1 MKLRLLLISCC
12 AVLSIS
18 AQETT
23 ESLIARVIDVQPR
36 LIPKY
41 DAHERSHTYLLR
53 TGFNDAIYTNKTG
66 LASLREKVIV
76 KVELIYTT
84 YRKSETFD
92 QHGLNRKRLRSLIA
106 AAPQLLNQPG
116 IEWVLIGQ
124 TGCTSSEEGKDYF
137 HGVSITYREP
147 ASEALRETELS
158 FLKEV
163 ASGTV
168 PAYSYDA
175 YVDYKMPKDSTS
187 GGSSPII
194 KMPEFPGGE
203 RNRIDYFT
211 RNLNYPAQGETG
223 EPEQVAAQFVI
234 DQEGKIKNISLP
246 NGGNSPFDEEVLR
259 FLKSLPNWKPA
270 TVDGKRIDCMVM
282 LTVDFMDRG
291 NVAASPLEIY
301 AMNAPEIP
309 KAPKFDYSRIKPTPQ
324 SKMISTTLAK
334 NDWKNTVL
342 VCDVTASMAPYSA
355 QVLEYL
361 KAEFKQKD
369 TTLTR
374 FVFFN
379 DGDERKD
386 NSKKIGAVGGVYTTH
401 VTTLDGVLKVM
412 EEAMKKGSGGDL
424 PENNL
429 EALIK
434 AENFC
439 PTCVS
444 TTLIADN
451 LASPRDLSLVA
462 QLTKPVH
469 VIVCGNS
476 PVLNA
481 DYLNL
486 ARTTKGSLHFQNQ
499 EFSNLHTFEEGATVQ
514 VGKETFVVKKGKF
527 VRKES

>member
-1 MKLRLLLISCC
+1 MKLRLLLIGCC
-12 AVLSIS
+12 VCLSIS

-23 ESLIARVIDVQPR
+23 ESLIARVIAVPPR
-36 LIPKY
+36 LIPKF
-41 DAHERSHTYLLR
+41 DARERSHVYLLR
-53 TGFNDAIYTNKTG
+53 TGFNDAVYTNKTG
-66 LASLREKVIV
+66 LQSLKDKVIT

-92 QHGLNRKRLRSLIA
+92 QHGLNRKRLRALIA

-137 HGVSITYREP
+137 HGVTITYREP
-147 ASEALRETELS
+147 PSEALKETELS

-163 ASGTV
+163 VSGSV
-168 PAYSYDA
+168 PSYSYDA
-175 YVDYKMPKDSTS
+175 YVDYKMPNDSTS
-187 GGSSPII
+187 GTGNPTV
-194 KMPEFPGGE
+194 KMPEYPGGE
-203 RNRIDYFT
+203 RSRIDYFT
-211 RNLNYPAQGETG
+211 RNLKYPPQGETG
-223 EPEQVAAQFVI
+223 EHEQVAAQFVI
-234 DQEGKIKNISLP
+234 DQEGKVKNISLP
-246 NGGNSPFDEEVLR
+246 HGDNSLFDQEVIR
-259 FLKSLPNWKPA
+259 FLKTLPDWKPA
-270 TVDGKRIDCMVM
+270 TIDGKKIDCMVM
-282 LTVDFMDRG
+282 LTIDFMDRG

-301 AMNAPEIP
+301 AMNAPDIP

-324 SKMISTTLAK
+324 SKMVSTTLSK

-369 TTLTR
+369 TSLTR

-379 DGDERKD
+379 DGDDRKD
-386 NSKKIGAVGGVYTTH
+386 NSKKIGSVGGIYTTH
-401 VTTLDGVLKVM
+401 STTLDGVLKVM

-424 PENNL
+424 SENNL

-434 AENFC
+434 AEAFC
-439 PTCVS
+439 PSCTS

-469 VIVCGNS
+469 VIVCGNT

-481 DYLNL
+481 DYMNL
-486 ARTTKGSLHFQNQ
+486 ARSTKGSLHFQNQ